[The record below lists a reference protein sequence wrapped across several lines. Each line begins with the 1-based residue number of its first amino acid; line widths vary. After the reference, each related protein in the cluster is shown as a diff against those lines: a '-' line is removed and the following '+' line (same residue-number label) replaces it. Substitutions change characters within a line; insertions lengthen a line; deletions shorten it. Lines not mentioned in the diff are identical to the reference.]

1 MLYSHLFVPVLLEI
15 FTSMSRSAPKACARS
30 QYTPMLAPEKWAVWS
45 MNYKEQRRTAAVLEL
60 QMQYEI

>member
-1 MLYSHLFVPVLLEI
+1 
-15 FTSMSRSAPKACARS
+15 MSRSAPKACARS

-60 QMQYEI
+60 QMQYEMQSEVDE